1 MDIVLFNP
9 APRAGKQVQRR
20 VELPLSLLCTATP
33 LDSLGY
39 RIQII
44 DEFANPDWKQELLA
58 GLEERPICFGVTC
71 MTGPQIWHALEG
83 CRLVRERHPD
93 VPIVW
98 GGVHA
103 SLMPQQT
110 LSHPLVDIVVVGEGE
125 ETFLELVKALESGT
139 PLSRVA
145 GIWFKDDGG
154 NFETPD
160 RDRDGEASILPVL
173 GSESDSSCA
182 KPTMEPNGY
191 RWTGERPF
199 VSLDEQAPL
208 AYHLIDM
215 NRYRRRLFGIDHI
228 SFNSSRGCTFR
239 CNFCWDPVMHKRRW
253 RAMTPETVLDQLQR
267 IITDHGIR
275 GFLFT
280 DDHFFIDMKRARAIL
295 EAIVRA
301 DLDISISKLQI
312 RADTICKMD
321 EDFLDLLVRAKVK
334 RLTVGVESGSQ
345 RLLDLIKKDVTVEQ
359 VVEANRKLKPYPIV
373 PIYLFMMGMPSETPT
388 ELEESIR
395 LAVQLTDENP
405 RAVKTFNIYTPYP
418 GTQLYDVCVESGLQE
433 PEDLEGWG
441 YFNFRNVAAQSP
453 WIPPATKK
461 MITALDFPLMFLGKG
476 HFVNPYKKTNPLVI
490 ALAKLY
496 YPVARYRVTNLET
509 RWPIESTLVKS
520 MGLFGR
526 QE

>member
-1 MDIVLFNP
+1 
-9 APRAGKQVQRR
+9 
-20 VELPLSLLCTATP
+20 
-33 LDSLGY
+33 LDRLGY

-44 DEFANPDWKQELLA
+44 DEFANPDWKQELLE

-145 GIWFKDDGG
+145 GIWYKEDGDSPG
-154 NFETPD
+154 VSSTD
-160 RDRDGEASILPVL
+160 RPGGGSILPVL
-173 GSESDSSCA
+173 GLESDNSCA
-182 KPTMEPNGY
+182 GTPVASNGF

-199 VSLDEQAPL
+199 VNLDEQAPL

-215 NRYRRRLFGIDHI
+215 NRYRRRLFGIDHV

-334 RLTVGVESGSQ
+334 RLTVGVESGNQ

-359 VVEANRKLKPYPIV
+359 VVEANQKLIPYPIV
-373 PIYLFMMGMPSETPT
+373 PIYLFMMGMPSETPA

-395 LAVQLTDENP
+395 LAVRLTDENP

-476 HFVNPYKKTNPLVI
+476 HFVNPYKKTNPLVV

>member
-33 LDSLGY
+33 LHRLGY
-39 RIQII
+39 GIQII
-44 DEFANPDWKQELLA
+44 DEFANPDWKRELLE
-58 GLEERPICFGVTC
+58 GIEERPICFGVTC

-110 LSHPLVDIVVVGEGE
+110 LSHSLVDIVVVGEGE
-125 ETFLELVKALESGT
+125 QTFLELVKALESGT

-145 GIWFKDDGG
+145 GIWYK
-154 NFETPD
+154 E
-160 RDRDGEASILPVL
+160 DGETAVVSGTESAEAESILPVL
-173 GSESDSSCA
+173 SPQSDNSCA
-182 KPTMEPNGY
+182 GATVEFNGF

-199 VSLDEQAPL
+199 VNMDEQAPL

-215 NRYRRRLFGIDHI
+215 NRYRRRLFGIDHV

-239 CNFCWDPVMHKRRW
+239 CNFCWDPVMHKRKW
-253 RAMTPETVLDQLQR
+253 RAMQPDTVLEQLQR
-267 IITDHGIR
+267 IITDHDIR

-321 EDFLDLLVRAKVK
+321 EDFLELLVRAKVR

-359 VVEANRKLKPYPIV
+359 VI
-373 PIYLFMMGMPSETPT
+373 
-388 ELEESIR
+388 
-395 LAVQLTDENP
+395 
-405 RAVKTFNIYTPYP
+405 
-418 GTQLYDVCVESGLQE
+418 
-433 PEDLEGWG
+433 
-441 YFNFRNVAAQSP
+441 
-453 WIPPATKK
+453 
-461 MITALDFPLMFLGKG
+461 
-476 HFVNPYKKTNPLVI
+476 
-490 ALAKLY
+490 
-496 YPVARYRVTNLET
+496 
-509 RWPIESTLVKS
+509 
-520 MGLFGR
+520 
-526 QE
+526 

>member
-33 LDSLGY
+33 LDRLGY

-44 DEFANPDWKQELLA
+44 DEFANPGWKQELLDA
-58 GLEERPICFGVTC
+58 LEERPICFGVTC

-83 CRLVRERHPD
+83 CRLVRERHAD

-139 PLSRVA
+139 PLHQIA
-145 GIWFKDDGG
+145 GIWYKDDKS
-154 NFETPD
+154 FAVDPD
-160 RDRDGEASILPVL
+160 SEGAPSVSRLPVL
-173 GSESDSSCA
+173 PTGSDCSTAGGKVE
-182 KPTMEPNGY
+182 TNGY

-199 VSLDEQAPL
+199 VSMDEQPPL
-208 AYHLIDM
+208 SYHLVEMDS
-215 NRYRRRLFGIDHI
+215 YRRRLFGIDHV

-253 RAMTPETVLDQLQR
+253 RAMQPETVLEQLRR
-267 IITDHGIR
+267 IITDYRIR

-280 DDHFFIDMKRARAIL
+280 DDHFFIDMKRARGIL

-321 EDFLDLLVRAKVK
+321 KEFLELLVRAKVK
-334 RLTVGVESGSQ
+334 RLTVGVESGSP
-345 RLLDLIKKDVTVEQ
+345 RLLDLIKKDVTVEEVIQ
-359 VVEANRKLKPYPIV
+359 ANRKLKPYPIV
-373 PIYLFMMGMPSETPT
+373 PIYLFMMGLPSETP
-388 ELEESIR
+388 EEFKESVR
-395 LAVQLTDENP
+395 LAIQLTDENP

-418 GTQLYDVCVESGLQE
+418 GTQLYDVCVEQGLRE
-433 PEDLEGWG
+433 PDSLEGWG
-441 YFNFRNVAAQSP
+441 HFNFRNVAAESP
-453 WIPPATKK
+453 WLPDETRK
-461 MITALDFPLMFLGKG
+461 MVTALDFPLMFLGKG
-476 HFVNPYKKTNPLVI
+476 HFVNPYKKTNPLVVG
-490 ALAKLY
+490 LAKLY
-496 YPVARYRVTNLET
+496 YPVARHRVAHFET
-509 RWPIESTLVKS
+509 RWPIESKVVKS

>member
-1 MDIVLFNP
+1 
-9 APRAGKQVQRR
+9 
-20 VELPLSLLCTATP
+20 LSLLCTATP

-44 DEFANPDWKQELLA
+44 DEFANPEWKQELLA
-58 GLEERPICFGVTC
+58 GLDERPICFGVTC

-182 KPTMEPNGY
+182 KSTMEPNGY

-199 VSLDEQAPL
+199 VNLDEQAPL

>member
-33 LDSLGY
+33 LDRLGY
-39 RIQII
+39 RVQLI
-44 DEFANPDWKQELLA
+44 DEFANPDWKQELLDA
-58 GLEERPICFGVTC
+58 IEERPICFGVTC

-110 LSHPLVDIVVVGEGE
+110 LSHSLVDIVVVGEGE
-125 ETFLELVKALESGT
+125 QTFLELVKALESGT

-145 GIWFKDDGG
+145 GICYKEDG
-154 NFETPD
+154 ETPVVS
-160 RDRDGEASILPVL
+160 GTESAEAESILPVL
-173 GSESDSSCA
+173 SFQADSSCA
-182 KPTMEPNGY
+182 GGAVANNGF

-199 VSLDEQAPL
+199 VNMDEQPPL
-208 AYHLIDM
+208 SYHLVDM
-215 NRYRRRLFGIDHI
+215 SKYRRQLFGIDHV

-253 RAMTPETVLDQLQR
+253 RAMRPDTVLDQLQR
-267 IITDHGIR
+267 IITDYDIR

-321 EDFLDLLVRAKVK
+321 EDFLELLVRAKVK

-345 RLLDLIKKDVTVEQ
+345 RLLELIKKDVTVEQ
-359 VVEANRKLKPYPIV
+359 VVEANRKLIPYPIV
-373 PIYLFMMGMPSETPT
+373 PIYLFMMGLPSETPA
-388 ELEESIR
+388 ELEESIQ

-418 GTQLYDVCVESGLQE
+418 GTQLYDVCVEYGLRE
-433 PEDLEGWG
+433 PGNLEGWG
-441 YFNFRNVAAQSP
+441 YFNFRNVAAESP
-453 WIPPATKK
+453 WLPVATKK

-476 HFVNPYKKTNPLVI
+476 HFVNPYKKTNPLVV

-496 YPVARYRVTNLET
+496 YPVARYRVSNLDT
-509 RWPIESTLVKS
+509 RWPIESKFVKS

>member
-58 GLEERPICFGVTC
+58 GLDERPICFGVTC

-182 KPTMEPNGY
+182 KSTMEPNGY

-215 NRYRRRLFGIDHI
+215 NRYRRRLFGIDHV

>member
-33 LDSLGY
+33 LDRLGY
-39 RIQII
+39 RIQIV

-58 GLEERPICFGVTC
+58 GIEERPICFGVTC

-83 CRLVRERHPD
+83 CRLMRERHPD

-110 LSHPLVDIVVVGEGE
+110 LSHSLVDIVVVGEGE

-145 GIWFKDDGG
+145 GIWYM
-154 NFETPD
+154 E
-160 RDRDGEASILPVL
+160 DGETSVGSGSERTEADSILPVL
-173 GSESDSSCA
+173 SSQSDNSCA
-182 KPTMEPNGY
+182 GATVEPNGY

-199 VSLDEQAPL
+199 VNMDEQAPL
-208 AYHLIDM
+208 AYHLVDM
-215 NRYRRRLFGIDHI
+215 NRYRRQLFGIDHV

-239 CNFCWDPVMHKRRW
+239 CNFCWDPVMHKRKW
-253 RAMTPETVLDQLQR
+253 RAMRQESVLEQLQR
-267 IITDHGIR
+267 IITDHDIR

-359 VVEANRKLKPYPIV
+359 VVEANRKLTPYPIV
-373 PIYLFMMGMPSETPT
+373 PIYLFMMGLPSETPA
-388 ELEESIR
+388 ELEKSIQ
-395 LAVQLTDENP
+395 LAIQLTDENP

-418 GTQLYDVCVESGLQE
+418 GTQLYDVCVEYGLRE
-433 PEDLEGWG
+433 PGNLEGWG
-441 YFNFRNVAAQSP
+441 HFNFRNLAAESP
-453 WIPPATKK
+453 WLPATTRK

-476 HFVNPYKKTNPLVI
+476 HFVNPYKKTNPLVV

-496 YPVARYRVTNLET
+496 YPVARYRVSNLET
-509 RWPIESTLVKS
+509 RWPIESKLVKS